1 MENNAD
7 KESIFLI
14 KWKFTFTFWSRI
26 NKSYLR
32 VKLVWCDVHIMIDW
46 ATEVGQPLA
55 FSSPLQPTDGAA
67 CDILYI
73 DYSMQQSI
81 LLYRKRL
88 YAQYNADFP
97 ARK

>member
-1 MENNAD
+1 MENSAI

-26 NKSYLR
+26 NKSCLR

-46 ATEVGQPLA
+46 ATEVGQT

-67 CDILYI
+67 CDIYI
-73 DYSMQQSI
+73 DYSATIDTFVSQTTLCAI
-81 LLYRKRL
+81 
-88 YAQYNADFP
+88 
-97 ARK
+97 